1 MRSRV
6 LYLLVNSERPAF
18 KIGVSISPH
27 KRIANLPDDIAVSE
41 SYEVRFADDS
51 AYQAES
57 VMHHLFR
64 HRRFDMPRGDGY
76 TEWFDIAALPEVI
89 QFITENSQ
97 RLGVEEVSALRER
110 PALVRPLS
118 EERIAMKEAKRLR
131 AEARARN
138 LAEQY
143 ERARET
149 NAEHLVALKAWL
161 AEVDAAG
168 AFAGILRP
176 RANKP
181 NQGGYLYLKGPE
193 AQRLAEKT
201 MNPMEK
207 WTMLVSGRGF
217 GFSRILC
224 GGRKMRHAWTEIDI
238 NRQFIVEGVA
248 DSDDVH
254 FPGSEAVRELFVSR
268 AAEIGTAEDK
278 RLNCVRA
285 AIEAQ
290 GKKFYA
296 TFLRG
301 WLGDERQEG
310 TRNSGV
316 P

>member
-27 KRIANLPDDIAVSE
+27 KRIASLPDDIAVSE

-51 AYQAES
+51 AYRAEL

-89 QFITENSQ
+89 QFITENGQ

-110 PALVRPLS
+110 PVLVRPSS
-118 EERIAMKEAKRLR
+118 EERIAIQEAKRLR
-131 AEARARN
+131 AEARSRN

-149 NAEHLVALKAWL
+149 NAGHLVALKAWL

-176 RANKP
+176 RANKL
-181 NQGGYLYLKGPE
+181 NQSGYLYLKGPG

-201 MNPMEK
+201 IDPMEK
-207 WTMLVSGRGF
+207 WTTLVSGRGF

-224 GGRKMRHAWTEIDI
+224 SSQKMRHAWTEIAI
-238 NRQFIVEGVA
+238 NRQFIMEGLA
-248 DSDDVH
+248 DSNDVH
-254 FPGSEAVRELFVSR
+254 FPGSEAVRELLISR
-268 AAEIGTAEDK
+268 AAELGTAEDK
-278 RLNCVRA
+278 RLNRVRA
-285 AIEAQ
+285 VIEAQ
-290 GKKFYA
+290 SKEFYA
-296 TFLRG
+296 AFSRE
-301 WLGDERQEG
+301 WLGDERQE
-310 TRNSGV
+310 V
-316 P
+316 EAE